1 MWCIDKWFPRP
12 ATNNTVINISV
23 MLTEQT
29 VRTENS
35 LLGRGAQIDSLVKHC
50 GLLYVTDAR
59 INL

>member
-1 MWCIDKWFPRP
+1 MWCIDEWFPRP